1 MRDLASSNQRQ
12 VEVNLRYYPVILLRM
27 AKIVSSVNLKIA
39 CEVAAEILYKA
50 FIVH

>member
-1 MRDLASSNQRQ
+1 MSDLSSSNQRQ

-27 AKIVSSVNLKIA
+27 AKIVG
-39 CEVAAEILYKA
+39 VAAEILYKA